1 MSELTDLV
9 ANLEQKYGSPLHDIP
24 HNDPDFITIQ
34 KKYWPDNN
42 QHKQPKHK
50 KHKKRIRCKVIELKT
65 GKEHIFQSF
74 YQASKF
80 YGYSQ
85 GWTHNYYVAQKT
97 GHKNPKYKI
106 VKLSKRKQVQRNE

>member
-9 ANLEQKYGSPLHDIP
+9 ANLEQKYGSPLRDIP
-24 HNDPDFITIQ
+24 YNDPDFITIQ

-42 QHKQPKHK
+42 QNKRSKHNK
-50 KHKKRIRCKVIELKT
+50 KGTKCKVIELKT

-85 GWTHNYYVAQKT
+85 GWACKYCVNQKKGHNDL
-97 GHKNPKYKI
+97 KYKI
-106 VKLSKRKQVQRNE
+106 VKLEKD

>member
-9 ANLEQKYGSPLHDIP
+9 ANLEQKYGSPLRDIP
-24 HNDPDFITIQ
+24 YNDPDFITIQ

-42 QHKQPKHK
+42 QNKRSKHNK
-50 KHKKRIRCKVIELKT
+50 KGTKCKVIELKT

-85 GWTHNYYVAQKT
+85 GWARKYYVIQKK
-97 GHKNPKYKI
+97 GHNDPKYKI
-106 VKLSKRKQVQRNE
+106 VKLEKD

>member
-1 MSELTDLV
+1 MSELTNLV
-9 ANLEQKYGSPLHDIP
+9 SNLERKYGSPLKYVP
-24 HNDPDFITIQ
+24 RNDPDFITIQ

-42 QHKQPKHK
+42 QNKRSKHNK
-50 KHKKRIRCKVIELKT
+50 KGTKCKVIELKT

-85 GWTHNYYVAQKT
+85 GWACKYYVNQKK
-97 GHKNPKYKI
+97 GHNNPKYKI
-106 VKLSKRKQVQRNE
+106 VKLEKD

>member
-1 MSELTDLV
+1 MSELT
-9 ANLEQKYGSPLHDIP
+9 NLISRLERKYGSPLQHVP

-42 QHKQPKHK
+42 QNKRSKHNK
-50 KHKKRIRCKVIELKT
+50 KGTKCKVIELKT
-65 GKEHIFQSF
+65 GTKHIFDSF
-74 YQASKF
+74 AKASEF

-85 GWTHNYYVAQKT
+85 EWARNYYVAQKK

-106 VKLSKRKQVQRNE
+106 VKLEKIKEKKNER

>member
-9 ANLEQKYGSPLHDIP
+9 ANLEQKYGSPLRDIP

-34 KKYWPDNN
+34 KKYWPNNN
-42 QHKQPKHK
+42 QHKQPKHN
-50 KHKKRIRCKVIELKT
+50 KHKKRTKCKVIELKT
-65 GKEHIFQSF
+65 GKEHIFDSL
-74 YQASKF
+74 SKAGEF

-85 GWTHNYYVAQKT
+85 DWARNYYKVQKT

>member
-9 ANLEQKYGSPLHDIP
+9 ANLEQKYGSQLRDIP
-24 HNDPDFITIQ
+24 YNDPDFITIQ

-42 QHKQPKHK
+42 QNKRSKHNK
-50 KHKKRIRCKVIELKT
+50 KGTKCKIIELKT

-85 GWTHNYYVAQKT
+85 GWACKYYKVQKK
-97 GHKNPKYKI
+97 GHKNPKYRI
-106 VKLSKRKQVQRNE
+106 IKLEKD

>member
-9 ANLEQKYGSPLHDIP
+9 ANLEQKYGSPLRDIP
-24 HNDPDFITIQ
+24 YNDPDFITIQ

-42 QHKQPKHK
+42 QHKHPKHK
-50 KHKKRIRCKVIELKT
+50 KYREGTKCKVIELKT

-85 GWTHNYYVAQKT
+85 GWARKYYVIQKK
-97 GHKNPKYKI
+97 GHNNPKYKI
-106 VKLSKRKQVQRNE
+106 VKLEKD